1 MQQLSE
7 QNRQKLDGIV
17 QEMINNGE
25 SESNIQFVVNDFKSI
40 YGGNEETK
48 IEPLGAEPLDSDSK
62 PLTHPDDDRGFFD
75 ALIFDPVSKGI
86 DQGSAT
92 DEAYD
97 VLIGGDF
104 SPEALKAYRE
114 ADKVVQESGMTIE
127 GMEYEKAVNKRIE
140 DGENPIMAYFKEL
153 PYNKMGAAQYM
164 IQSMVAAGTAGTEA
178 PMVVAG
184 TTVAGAALGLRGGY
198 AGAGFGAVRGLM
210 SGSMLALE
218 GASRMTELTKE
229 WFEENNL
236 DWNNDNDWKKL
247 QNDED
252 ALQEIQRKGIGAGL
266 TIAAAEYFGGKL
278 GGKLVGKGV
287 SLIGSK
293 VGKAAAKTVGS
304 VASEAIVGGAGEAGA
319 LAVMGRDITTTES
332 LKEIGMESVIGTI
345 GAPITAAEATFEQ
358 LKIKNQYIVNG
369 GKTTKEKIN
378 SIIDNAKDEDFVN
391 IKAKTN
397 DPEIN
402 ERIQERRKK
411 IIKENKEAV
420 KGKVKPRIVEDVE
433 NRLDAEISKLERQ
446 IKEVKET
453 DGDIVAEAFELRLK
467 ELKEKKKGL
476 NDQLNFQIDELSES
490 ETLNLMNINDDV
502 SLYQSILNDPNSS
515 DLAKQSAREQLTIL
529 KAAQLEAINNPDSV
543 DMSREDGPRK
553 QKNKDLSDKTQ
564 KAYEAKGKNSWGE
577 VAKHQAGLIN
587 SIATS
592 MWSKVPADKRVG
604 TYDDFKAALVT
615 DKGGI
620 LGLVKTYNPETGVP
634 LAAYIANPKTG
645 LRARANRIIKK
656 YTKQEVQQSLDN
668 EQIKSAYVEND
679 NINNIELDRRASHEK
694 LGLSEILGDL
704 DNDTEIALQKTI
716 NELETL
722 GEVNQK
728 RRQEES
734 LKAFNSIFN
743 NKYSKKVKDFIGKN
757 TKTKDDFSKFLKNNL
772 PVLKAI
778 ALSNIQFQKGSS
790 LISKTWNE
798 ITPSDKDFLDYYEG
812 ADSPSS
818 QALSDRKNK
827 LVKAITDQLA
837 TDARESYFENRP
849 EERILFNEEQQL
861 SFQQGEVVSNAFESI
876 EERAKKLGISVER
889 FLKMRPEDIQKL
901 LPEEPT
907 KLPDSTLNL
916 KEQLRDALV
925 LLKGEEEI
933 GFSQAVDEFNILTQP
948 IEKTVAEKL
957 NISEKEAKK
966 IISESRGQ
974 GRKRSKETTNF
985 IETTLPKYFSKG
997 IFDRLKNSFTTSSTS
1012 RLQYPNVKAYE
1023 DALLL
1028 AEFLSPDLLTKQE
1041 RSDLAKIP
1049 FRPGLTKDYKNL
1061 TREEAAQKMLDS
1073 YKKVYDRIFSDID
1086 KYNNKVNAQEKF
1098 LFTVLKGFEKA
1109 AKENPNN
1116 IVEIAAI
1123 ILGQSESMSHFVRA
1137 SASPKVFADPANL
1150 TIDDVVF
1157 NDRGIP
1163 KLIEEEHSF
1172 KAVLAARTM
1181 FNMIVNGTVDTDFP
1195 KLMSVYFQTGL
1206 LVKDN
1211 SVLNETYKDTMAPGT
1226 VFGDPLVTLRTYQ
1239 EVGIDLEKYTSL
1251 INQVAEKIK
1260 TNEKGF
1266 LRFVSTIDAAK
1277 DPVTA
1282 KLQNAIQMQQDSLEN
1297 FELSDS
1303 ERIEALT
1310 DILGAAYPDKI
1321 IMTNKEDVIKY
1332 LAANYP
1338 NRFPSEKVA
1347 REAMNRTK
1355 GFRDP
1360 DVIYIS
1366 KEKATLETV
1375 MHEFTHEWASLVNK
1389 KDPELFN
1396 AIYEKIK
1403 GHPRYAE
1410 AVARMQEP
1418 GPGAYDQMDPDS
1430 FNYKNEVVAFILG
1443 EEGASLYQLFEGDT
1457 EAKSLIDKFFDYVR
1471 EALGFDPTV
1480 KNFSDLTVDE
1490 VIKLTVKD
1498 IAEGNPAAN
1507 FDKLKNK
1514 AEGKSWFAKTEANQS
1529 PSERAKL
1536 DPVLRAF
1543 NKIKLAYRKDKNL
1556 SKAIVEAYKEV
1567 EGLMDFKDF
1576 VKLVVDNT
1584 KETKFGAS
1592 KQLLIAK
1599 ADAIKANKIAKES
1612 TKKLEESKIKEEDKS
1627 NLQNKFRRMIYTAA
1641 AEGAKASRWFIP
1653 PNAEDFKG
1661 LLYTFLPKGKAGI
1674 EARKFLEE
1682 HLLKPYSDG
1691 IAALDTEILNKSKAW
1706 EKMSK
1711 GYKLNEKIE
1720 GTPYTIG
1727 DAIKIY
1733 NAIQR
1738 GDDVTIAKQKHM
1750 DALIHAVE
1758 SDQSLLDLAEAI
1770 EENFPINIKDGWQNK
1785 TLAKEIFDAINN
1797 GARER
1802 ALETFNENVDA
1813 IFNDTT
1819 LDLIGDQFGN
1829 NFKQALKNTLR
1840 RMKSGRNRVSTDAQ
1854 SNVWLNWINR
1864 AVGTTMFFNSRSAL
1878 LQTISSLN
1886 FIGLKDNN
1894 IFQAAAAYANR
1905 KQFQEDYKKLWNSDY
1920 LKNRRD
1926 GAKFDVLADEIAEGD
1941 PQGINK
1947 LLKNGFLPTRY
1958 ADSFAIALGGA
1969 AFYRNRV
1976 NALVKQGMDV
1986 KQAEQQAMN
1995 DWRKEAENSQ
2005 QSADPSKI
2013 SEIQA
2018 SSLGR
2023 IIYAFANTPFQYA
2036 RIVKRR
2042 LQDITSGRSAAEG
2055 RVQSDLGTILYYG
2068 AVQAVMFNA
2077 LQSGLAALAFG
2088 DDDDE
2093 EIKKLKDKKYL
2104 MSIERGLTSFAKSLG
2119 NPGAVSATLYS
2130 LMKEGYLQQTGQKR
2144 PDPNAFA
2151 ITATSISPPINS
2163 KLRDLASAYRSF
2175 NKIDEDDLLT
2185 PSLDNEAL
2193 TMSGEIAS
2201 FAGVPLDRVI
2211 RKARHLAAIKNEEL
2225 EAWQKLWLV
2234 LGWNEWDLG
2243 IDTRADKN
2251 LFKEAKFDD
2260 DAFEEAEFEE
2270 STFKKLKPGVA
2281 GVANNDGTIE
2291 LDPNLSPEEKRKTIQ
2306 HEKQHLLDMK
2316 NKKIK
2321 LNYDDNFVYY
2331 KNKKYK
2337 RANGNI
2343 VYNGKSYIEGH
2354 PDLPWEKRAYK
2365 AEKTRKF
2372 LYA

>member
-7 QNRQKLDGIV
+7 QNREKLDGIV
-17 QEMINNGE
+17 QEMISNGE
-25 SESNIQFVVNDFKSI
+25 PESNIQFVVNDFKSI
-40 YGGNEETK
+40 YGENEETK
-48 IEPLGAEPLDSDSK
+48 IEPEVPTWLENTFGNDTFGVDFASDMYRAIKSGWNQSSAVGEIKDVFIGDRSDEALNDMRKALEDSRKSAVSEEMQEYQQLVEKYKKDGDSGFLAGFKALLQNPTIGPEVILSSGVGMMRTALEAPGLVAAGAATGAAAGAAGLGA
-62 PLTHPDDDRGFFD
+62 G
-75 ALIFDPVSKGI
+75 
-86 DQGSAT
+86 
-92 DEAYD
+92 
-97 VLIGGDF
+97 
-104 SPEALKAYRE
+104 
-114 ADKVVQESGMTIE
+114 
-127 GMEYEKAVNKRIE
+127 
-140 DGENPIMAYFKEL
+140 
-153 PYNKMGAAQYM
+153 
-164 IQSMVAAGTAGTEA
+164 VAAGTFVGASTAAMTAMETTGTFAELLQEELKERGLDFSKNDDIRKVFEDEDAMFSIRSKALGRGIAIGAIEALTGGIAGKIGA
-178 PMVVAG
+178 RAIGG
-184 TTVAGAALGLRGGY
+184 TRRAIAGAAVKGTLVEAAGGAIGETAGMLAAGQELRGEEI
-198 AGAGFGAVRGLM
+198 L
-210 SGSMLALE
+210 LE
-218 GASRMTELTKE
+218 GL
-229 WFEENNL
+229 
-236 DWNNDNDWKKL
+236 
-247 QNDED
+247 
-252 ALQEIQRKGIGAGL
+252 AG
-266 TIAAAEYFGGKL
+266 
-278 GGKLVGKGV
+278 
-287 SLIGSK
+287 
-293 VGKAAAKTVGS
+293 TVT
-304 VASEAIVGGAGEAGA
+304 AP
-319 LAVMGRDITTTES
+319 
-332 LKEIGMESVIGTI
+332 GTI
-345 GAPITAAEATFEQ
+345 GLGYLSGKQEYSVNGK
-358 LKIKNQYIVNG
+358 KIKGSEANG
-369 GKTTKEKIN
+369 IN
-378 SIIDNAKDEDFVN
+378 TINEIIDKSPDEDFVGTKFK
-391 IKAKTN
+391 IKNNK
-397 DPEIN
+397 DLEQK
-402 ERIQERRKK
+402 IQDRRKK
-411 IIKENKEAV
+411 IIKENKDLVKKKVQPEAV
-420 KGKVKPRIVEDVE
+420 TDLEK
-433 NRLDAEISKLERQ
+433 RLDKEIKKTEQL
-446 IKEVKET
+446 IKQVQKT
-453 DGDIVAEAFELRLK
+453 DGGIEAEAFELRLK
-467 ELKEKKKGL
+467 DLKEKKKGL
-476 NDQLNFQIDELSES
+476 NDQINFQIDQLNEE
-490 ETLNLMNINDDV
+490 ETLSLMNIDDDV

-515 DLAKQSAREQLTIL
+515 DLAKQSAKEQLAKL
-529 KAAQLEAINNPDSV
+529 KAAQLSIISNPDAV
-543 DMSREDGPRK
+543 DIANPNGPTK
-553 QKNKDLSDKTQ
+553 QKNIDLSEKTQ
-564 KAYEAKGKNSWGE
+564 KAYEAKGKNSWGD

-849 EERILFNEEQQL
+849 EERKLFNEEQQL
-861 SFQQGEVVSNAFESI
+861 SFQQAKENNLESI
-876 EERAKKLGISVER
+876 YSELQAIDELEANFKI
-889 FLKMRPEDIQKL
+889 
-901 LPEEPT
+901 T
-907 KLPDSTLNL
+907 PDSKARREELL
-916 KEQLRDALV
+916 EQIKNAV
-925 LLKGEEEI
+925 TGIKGNEEI
-933 GFSQAVDEFNILTQP
+933 AFSQAIDEFNTLTQP
-948 IEKTVAEKL
+948 IEKIVAEKL

-966 IISESRGQ
+966 RISDSRGQ

-985 IETTLPKYFSKG
+985 IETTLSKYFSKG

-1049 FRPGLTKDYKNL
+1049 FRPGLPKDYKNL

-1098 LFTVLKGFEKA
+1098 LFTVLKGLEKA

-1116 IVEIAAI
+1116 IVQIAAI

-1266 LRFVSTIDAAK
+1266 LRFVSVIDAAK
-1277 DPVTA
+1277 DPVAA

-1303 ERIEALT
+1303 ERLEALI
-1310 DILGAAYPDKI
+1310 DILQSQYPDKFV
-1321 IMTNKEDVIKY
+1321 MTNQEDVVKY
-1332 LAANYP
+1332 LMANYGYTKE
-1338 NRFPSEKVA
+1338 SA
-1347 REAMNRTK
+1347 IEAMNQK

-1360 DVIYIS
+1360 DIIYINL
-1366 KEKATLETV
+1366 EKAGLDTP

-1396 AIYEKIK
+1396 AIYEKLK
-1403 GHPRYAE
+1403 THPRFAE
-1410 AVARMQEP
+1410 AVERMNTP
-1418 GPGAYDQMDPDS
+1418 GIGGYSEMSPDS
-1430 FNYKNEVVAFILG
+1430 FNYKNEVMAYILG
-1443 EEGASLYQLFEGDT
+1443 EEGASLYNLFEGDA
-1457 EAKSLIDKFFDYVR
+1457 EAKSLIDKFFNYIR

-1490 VIKLTVKD
+1490 VIKLSVKD
-1498 IAEGNPAAN
+1498 IVEGNPAAN
-1507 FDKLKNK
+1507 FNKLKNK

-1567 EGLMDFKDF
+1567 EGLMEFSDF

-1584 KETKFGAS
+1584 KETKFGTS

-1711 GYKLNEKIE
+1711 GYKLNEKVE

-1770 EENFPINIKDGWQNK
+1770 EENFPIDIKEGWQNK

-1797 GARER
+1797 GARDR
-1802 ALETFNENVDA
+1802 ALKTFNENVDA

-2243 IDTRADKN
+2243 VDTKVSKN
-2251 LFKEAKFDD
+2251 LFQEAEFDSD
-2260 DAFEEAEFEE
+2260 DFKEAEFEE